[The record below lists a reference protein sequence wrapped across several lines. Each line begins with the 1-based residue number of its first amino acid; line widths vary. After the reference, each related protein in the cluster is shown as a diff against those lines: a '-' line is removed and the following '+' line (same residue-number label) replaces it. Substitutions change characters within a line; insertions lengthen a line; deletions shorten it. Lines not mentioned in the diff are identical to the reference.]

1 MLKKT
6 TINDVAELAN
16 VSITTVSRV
25 INGNYPVK
33 KETRDKVLKAIEELD
48 FTPNDLA
55 VSMIKKKTNTI
66 GVIVPSISNI
76 FFSTLV
82 KGITEVLDKSS
93 YTTLLCTSQNNE
105 VDLVNKLINRQ
116 VDGII
121 IADSNINSK
130 KDFYKKVSK
139 NTPLIFI
146 NGYDE
151 EFSNVSC
158 DQYSG
163 TKDALSY
170 LKRHKH
176 EKILFVRGS
185 EDSYS
190 YNLKEDIYREYVKT
204 PKVLVVED
212 GNKDDAILNTTLA
225 IEEYFKTSKKFTAVF
240 ACNDLMAIGVLEGLK
255 RNNIKVPDEVS
266 VLGFDNIFLCDL
278 VTPKLSSVDQNTFEL
293 GKISAE
299 NILKLSENNVKINLI
314 IDSELII
321 RQSSVV
327 NSIN

>member
-1 MLKKT
+1 M
-6 TINDVAELAN
+6 AN

-33 KETRDKVLKAIEELD
+33 KETKDKVLKAIDELD

-82 KGITEVLDKSS
+82 KGITEVLDENS

-105 VDLVNKLINRQ
+105 VELVNKLRNRQ

-121 IADSNINSK
+121 IADSNIKSK
-130 KDFYKKVSK
+130 KEFYKKVSK

-158 DQYSG
+158 DQYRG
-163 TKDALSY
+163 TRDALNY
-170 LKRHKH
+170 LLSEQH
-176 EKILFVRGS
+176 ENILFVRGS

-190 YNLKEDIYREYVKT
+190 YNLKEELYKEIVKK
-204 PKVLVVED
+204 PIVLVVED
-212 GNKDDAILNTTLA
+212 GNKDDAIQNTTLA
-225 IEEYFKTSKKFTAVF
+225 IEKYSKTNKGFTAVF
-240 ACNDLMAIGVLEGLK
+240 ACNDLMAIGVIEGLK
-255 RNNIKVPDEVS
+255 RNNISVPEEVS
-266 VLGFDNIFLCDL
+266 VVGFDNIFLCDL
-278 VTPKLSSVDQNTFEL
+278 VTPKLSSVDQNTFQL
-293 GKISAE
+293 GKISGE
-299 NILKLSENNVKINLI
+299 NILKLSEKNVKINLRI
-314 IDSELII
+314 KSELII
-321 RQSSVV
+321 RESSIK
-327 NSIN
+327 NINI